1 MYVQVEAL
9 RGREDGHDVVEG
21 RDRAGGGGGEA
32 GLGAGGAGRHAAAN
46 TAAPLPL
53 LPLLLVVVLHAVAHV
68 VHQLGLAPEPLLALG
83 APVPAAPS

>member
-21 RDRAGGGGGEA
+21 RDGAGGGRGEA
-32 GLGAGGAGRHAAAN
+32 GLRAGGAGRHAAAS
-46 TAAPLPL
+46 TPL

-83 APVPAAPS
+83 APVPAAPG

>member
-1 MYVQVEAL
+1 MYVKIEAL

-21 RDRAGGGGGEA
+21 RDGAGGGGGEA
-32 GLGAGGAGRHAAAN
+32 GLRAGGAGRHAAA
-46 TAAPLPL
+46 PIPL

-83 APVPAAPS
+83 APVPAAPG